1 MFKEIF
7 SANHIVTVFITF
19 FFAFAIGFFFKRIPL
34 VRSIIVD
41 EDAKTIR
48 GSFINFVFTVLV
60 AILIGI
66 GAFRG
71 PVADNLMKMET
82 LIIGVYAASFGIY
95 SLKQGY
101 TAYLNK
107 SNGGT
112 VPPVTP
118 APAPP
123 V

>member
-7 SANHIVTVFITF
+7 SASHIVTVFIVF
-19 FFAFAIGFFFKRIPL
+19 FFAFGIGLFFKRIPL
-34 VRSIIVD
+34 LRSIIVD
-41 EDAKTIR
+41 ETAKTVR
-48 GSFINFVFTVLV
+48 GSFINFMFTVLIL
-60 AILIGI
+60 ILIGI
-66 GAFRG
+66 GAFRVA
-71 PVADNLMKMET
+71 VADNLMKMET
-82 LIIGVYAASFGIY
+82 LIVWAYAASFGIY

-107 SNGGT
+107 PNGGT
-112 VPPVTP
+112 TPPVTP

>member
-1 MFKEIF
+1 MFKTIF
-7 SANHIVTVFITF
+7 SANYIVTVFIVF
-19 FFAFAIGFFFKRIPL
+19 FIAFGIGFFFKRLPL
-34 VRSIIVD
+34 LRAIIVD
-41 EDAKTIR
+41 EEVKTIR
-48 GSFINFVFTVLV
+48 GSFINFMFTVMV

-66 GAFRG
+66 GAFRSG
-71 PVADNLMKMET
+71 VAENLMKMET

-107 SNGGT
+107 GNGGT
-112 VPPVTP
+112 TP
-118 APAPP
+118 PAPP

>member
-1 MFKEIF
+1 MLKEIF
-7 SANHIVTVFITF
+7 SAAHIVTVFIVF
-19 FFAFAIGFFFKRIPL
+19 FFAFGIGLFFKRMPL
-34 VRSIIVD
+34 LRSIIVD
-41 EDAKTIR
+41 ETAKTVR
-48 GSFINFVFTVLV
+48 GSFINFIFTVLV
-60 AILIGI
+60 GILIGI
-66 GAFRG
+66 GAFREA
-71 PVADNLMKMET
+71 VANNLMKMET

-107 SNGGT
+107 GNGGT

-118 APAPP
+118 APP